1 MPLLEV
7 TSYLSIFSKS
17 QVSGKFFLVGIS
29 RAAGGPAP
37 ALALGMDEDA
47 SDEGCASDE
56 ACASDEGASD
66 EKAENEGSA
75 NEDSAN
81 EAPSDEAA
89 SEYII

>member
-1 MPLLEV
+1 MPLLGL

-37 ALALGMDEDA
+37 SKDASDDA

-56 ACASDEGASD
+56 GASDEGAT
-66 EKAENEGSA
+66 
-75 NEDSAN
+75 NEDSSDEAASDEGATN
-81 EAPSDEAA
+81 EDSSDEAA